1 MTQKELNYVEDAI
14 GHEQN
19 IIKILEFTKSNIQN
33 ENLKTFIDS
42 EYNIHISMKEYLLN
56 MLEGKINEWWTING

>member
-19 IIKILEFTKSNIQN
+19 IIKILENTKENLQD
-33 ENLKTFIDS
+33 ENLKTFIEN
-42 EYNIHISMKEYLLN
+42 EYNIHTSMKDYLLN
-56 MLEGKINEWWTING
+56 MLEGKTNE

>member
-19 IIKILEFTKSNIQN
+19 IIKILEFTKENIQDK
-33 ENLKTFIDS
+33 NLKNFIEN
-42 EYNIHISMKEYLLN
+42 EYNIHTSMKEYLLN
-56 MLEGKINEWWTING
+56 MLEGKTNE

>member
-19 IIKILEFTKSNIQN
+19 IIKILEYTKENIQDEDLKN
-33 ENLKTFIDS
+33 FIEN
-42 EYNIHISMKEYLLN
+42 EYNIHTSMKEYLLN
-56 MLEGKINEWWTING
+56 MLEGKTNE

>member
-19 IIKILEFTKSNIQN
+19 IIKILETTKENIQD
-33 ENLKTFIDS
+33 EKLKTFIEN
-42 EYNIHISMKEYLLN
+42 EYNIHISMKDYLLN
-56 MLEGKINEWWTING
+56 MLEGKSNE

>member
-19 IIKILEFTKSNIQN
+19 IIKILENTKNNLQD
-33 ENLKTFIDS
+33 EALKTFIEN
-42 EYNIHISMKEYLLN
+42 EYNIHTSMKDYLLN
-56 MLEGKINEWWTING
+56 MLEGKINE